1 MNLLEEGTT
10 LTLDFGKLAKVAARC
25 PDVIPVAVQHADTH
39 ELILVAYTNEKAMRQ
54 TFATRTLVL
63 WSTSRNE
70 LWEKVKD
77 IRVAM
82 LTSIGL
88 IAVAMLLAGGLTALQ
103 TLIIV
108 AALPFALLMVAV
120 MIGLY
125 RVLHAE
131 ARREGAEER
140 RARRAIEAWIAR
152 EQEQRAGESTGDE

>member
-1 MNLLEEGTT
+1 
-10 LTLDFGKLAKVAARC
+10 
-25 PDVIPVAVQHADTH
+25 
-39 ELILVAYTNEKAMRQ
+39 
-54 TFATRTLVL
+54 
-63 WSTSRNE
+63 
-70 LWEKVKD
+70 
-77 IRVAM
+77 M